1 MNVHARLPKSGE
13 LKRPPKTAAELG
25 YRMPGEFEPIDAVW
39 LAYPTEP
46 TTWPGCFDKA
56 CEQYNFFMSQV
67 ARFARVELV
76 NTKHGWP
83 TNDSWIRDY
92 GPIFVRNDRGDLAC
106 HDFVFNGWGGKYD
119 GDVRYA
125 DDDVVPQRA
134 AHMLDIPIW
143 IHDFVLEGGSVEP
156 NGVGTLLTTE
166 QCLLAES
173 RNPDRARSQ
182 IEQKLRDT
190 LGVTDIVWL
199 PGGIAGDD
207 TDGHIDDLARFV
219 SPDTVAAIRAPKDH
233 PDHDVLERN
242 WTVLESTGFD
252 LVELPV
258 PEPLFYDYP
267 ADAWGEAERR
277 ITPASYANF
286 LIVNEAVLV
295 PVFGRS
301 TDDPACRA
309 IESALPGRMIIP
321 IPAASLVVGL
331 GALHCLSQHQPAA
344 PTNNGDTAGASP
356 SSVS

>member
-1 MNVHARLPKSGE
+1 MTTHRRLSQTDE
-13 LKRPPKTAAELG
+13 LTIPAQTAAQLG
-25 YRMPGEFEPIDAVW
+25 YHVPGEFEPINAVW

-56 CEQYNFFMSQV
+56 REQYDFFMSQV

-92 GPIFVRNDRGDLAC
+92 GPIFVVNEAGELAC

-119 GDVRYA
+119 GATRYV

-134 AHMLDIPIW
+134 ARMLDIPIW
-143 IHDFVLEGGSVEP
+143 VHDFVLEGGSVEC
-156 NGVGTLLTTE
+156 NGAGTALTTE
-166 QCLLAES
+166 QCLLAPT
-173 RNPDRARSQ
+173 RNPRLHPSEIGD
-182 IEQKLRDT
+182 KLSET
-190 LGVTDIVWL
+190 LGVDRIVWL

-219 SPDTVAAIRAPKDH
+219 SPDCIVAIRAPQDH
-233 PDHDVLERN
+233 PDHEVLERN
-242 WTVLESTGFD
+242 WAVLESTEFD

-258 PEPLFYDYP
+258 PEPVYYDYP
-267 ADAWGEAERR
+267 ADDWGEAERR

-295 PVFGRS
+295 PVFGRP
-301 TDDPACRA
+301 TDDVACRA
-309 IESALPGRMIIP
+309 IESALPGRMVIAV
-321 IPAASLVVGL
+321 PAEFLVVGL
-331 GALHCLSQHQPAA
+331 GALHCLSQHQPAS
-344 PTNNGDTAGASP
+344 PTKNGDTAGASP